1 MRREAGIAN
10 DITSPKLNLYEL
22 HSAVT
27 ACAEPSFMKSLF
39 DKIIR
44 ENTSDSELTENLRFP
59 IELNIVR

>member
-1 MRREAGIAN
+1 MRREAGIAD
-10 DITSPKLNLYEL
+10 DITSQKLNLYEL
-22 HSAVT
+22 HGAVT
-27 ACAEPSFMKSLF
+27 ACAEQSFMKSLF